1 MWRTNPGII
10 GLFLPFQE
18 AVLKLDQFTL
28 IQGVPLKTESTII
41 GHNFLKIK
49 CLKIRVIKYVNSKSF
64 SPKVKMK
71 KKSRGHW
78 SFFAISRGGFEA

>member
-1 MWRTNPGII
+1 M
-10 GLFLPFQE
+10 
-18 AVLKLDQFTL
+18 KLDQFTL

-49 CLKIRVIKYVNSKSF
+49 CLKIGVIKNVNIKSF

-71 KKSRGHW
+71 KNQVSLVF
-78 SFFAISRGGFEA
+78 FFAILRDGFEA